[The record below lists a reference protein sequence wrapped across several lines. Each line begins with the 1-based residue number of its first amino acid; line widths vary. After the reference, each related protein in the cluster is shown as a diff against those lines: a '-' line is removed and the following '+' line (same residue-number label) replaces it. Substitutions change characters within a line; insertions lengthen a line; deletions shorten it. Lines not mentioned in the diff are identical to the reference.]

1 MSTDF
6 PSAETDLLRRI
17 NEGLTEKDASRYH
30 ELMDKRRAGTLTSEE
45 YQDLLR
51 LTDVAEAIQARR
63 LQDLV
68 ELSRLRGISL
78 SALME
83 ELELSR

>member
-1 MSTDF
+1 
-6 PSAETDLLRRI
+6 
-17 NEGLTEKDASRYH
+17 
-30 ELMDKRRAGTLTSEE
+30 MDKRRAGTLTSEE

>member
-1 MSTDF
+1 
-6 PSAETDLLRRI
+6 
-17 NEGLTEKDASRYH
+17 
-30 ELMDKRRAGTLTSEE
+30 MDKRRAGTLTPEE